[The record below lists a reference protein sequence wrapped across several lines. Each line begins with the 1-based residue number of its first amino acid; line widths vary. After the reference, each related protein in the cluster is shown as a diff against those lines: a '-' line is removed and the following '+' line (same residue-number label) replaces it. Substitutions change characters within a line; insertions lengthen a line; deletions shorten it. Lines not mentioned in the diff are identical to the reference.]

1 MNTKN
6 NKNHNNNIDNS
17 NILSNSFNKTF
28 FFISSCTFH
37 QKNISN
43 FKKGEI
49 ISDPFLTK
57 KNSKF
62 KE

>member
-17 NILSNSFNKTF
+17 NILSNSFNTTF
-28 FFISSCTFH
+28 FLISSCTFH

-43 FKKGEI
+43 FKKGEM
-49 ISDPFLTK
+49 ISDQ
-57 KNSKF
+57 F